1 MNELIPGLEDFVEE
15 IPVPEQE
22 EGSNEVTEPE
32 NLDEKPITPGN
43 VDVTID
49 IENNREQTRQ
59 ESLEETTKQM
69 IAKLDSVL
77 TLANNAKLNRVSQ
90 EDFGSFVKN
99 SFTGIINVLGHV
111 TNLFATTILYG
122 WRDFKRS
129 ELTEYSDSNRL
140 TMTRI
145 YKLGYSEL
153 SELTLPTPKGM
164 LGKYSDALKVIEK
177 FLNDLDLSHKA
188 DQMLDLVTAIRDDLH
203 KQNPNFTSHVRDA
216 NRLMLADSVMKNF
229 NDTGKIFSTKER
241 EEDLFKNLFNDPK
254 DLEVTVKKCMDM
266 DTHLRAVAS
275 IHDRV
280 KDIEAIV
287 ESIGGE
293 LNNVQINKF
302 QLDDLAKMVKMF
314 ANIFTAYATVIN
326 DLYRVN
332 HNLTWCIKEIR
343 KVKNM

>member
-1 MNELIPGLEDFVEE
+1 MMKDLIIFGASGFGREVAWAVER
-15 IPVPEQE
+15 INKVSP
-22 EGSNEVTEPE
+22 TW
-32 NLDEKPITPGN
+32 
-43 VDVTID
+43 
-49 IENNREQTRQ
+49 
-59 ESLEETTKQM
+59 
-69 IAKLDSVL
+69 KLLGFMDD
-77 TLANNAKLNRVSQ
+77 ADDNQGKA
-90 EDFGSFVKN
+90 
-99 SFTGIINVLGHV
+99 INGYPVLGKTGDV
-111 TNLFATTILYG
+111 
-122 WRDFKRS
+122 
-129 ELTEYSDSNRL
+129 
-140 TMTRI
+140 
-145 YKLGYSEL
+145 
-153 SELTLPTPKGM
+153 
-164 LGKYSDALKVIEK
+164 GKYSDALKIIEK
-177 FLNDLDLSHKA
+177 FLNDLDLSHKS

-254 DLEVTVKKCMDM
+254 DLEVTVKKCIDM

-343 KVKNM
+343 NISLILVSGHLHGTAAYLVEPSYHTA